1 MWKEIVRFIFFV
13 IPGRVNT
20 YKLLAGAGFEVYANL
35 LGFEKEHERIIGVG
49 GVEAAVGQEF
59 KEVAGVHLF
68 AAAGRVLQK
77 TSST

>member
-1 MWKEIVRFIFFV
+1 LLDLVFFV
-13 IPGRVNT
+13 IPGKVNT

-35 LGFEKEHERIIGVG
+35 LGFEKEHERIVGVG

-68 AAAGRVLQK
+68 TAAGRVLQK